1 MKTLPT
7 PSYVWQKNVWGCE
20 PSSGKSS
27 QPQQQQQPSTSGSRA
42 PTLTLTTTT
51 TTAIKEEPF
60 HPQNLLH
67 QQRQQQSL
75 FTTLA
80 EQLKPSTSGQQS
92 QHQTQQLQLAQ
103 STISIISNAAA
114 ASPGQFSDWYRL
126 QQQSQSR
133 GSSSANPSAAASAPG
148 TTSAEESLLEEIF
161 RTPVEPP
168 PPVPPRPKP
177 AANPRA
183 RAPTTTSSSR
193 KGGRFRP
200 NWLDQFDWL
209 KYDEGKNY
217 MYCEFCRRWSNDIP
231 DIRTSFVEGN
241 SNFRL
246 EIVNHHDKC
255 KAHRLCK
262 ERQMRELEL
271 SGGGGTWGRRSVPEF
286 RTSSSSEGGGCCDKP
301 KPGPVEAIRPAKR
314 WRSLTIVT
322 LFLRRI
328 RG

>member
-1 MKTLPT
+1 M
-7 PSYVWQKNVWGCE
+7 
-20 PSSGKSS
+20 
-27 QPQQQQQPSTSGSRA
+27 
-42 PTLTLTTTT
+42 
-51 TTAIKEEPF
+51 KEESF
-60 HPQNLLH
+60 HSHPQNLL
-67 QQRQQQSL
+67 QRQQQSL
-75 FTTLA
+75 FSSLA
-80 EQLKPSTSGQQS
+80 EQLKPSTSGQS
-92 QHQTQQLQLAQ
+92 QNQQQQLQLAQ

-126 QQQSQSR
+126 QGQSR
-133 GSSSANPSAAASAPG
+133 GQSSSANATTTTTAASAGPG
-148 TTSAEESLLEEIF
+148 TGSAEEALLEEIF

-168 PPVPPRPKP
+168 PPIPPRQSPAPKTP
-177 AANPRA
+177 TSRA
-183 RAPTTTSSSR
+183 GSRGTTTSSSSR

-262 ERQMRELEL
+262 ERQLRELEL
-271 SGGGGTWGRRSVPEF
+271 SGGGT
-286 RTSSSSEGGGCCDKP
+286 
-301 KPGPVEAIRPAKR
+301 
-314 WRSLTIVT
+314 
-322 LFLRRI
+322 
-328 RG
+328 